1 MELDI
6 IPGTKTKLNILKS
19 IYETPGINLNGI
31 IRQTHASPNKVLSY
45 ANILLDFKVI
55 KEDKIQGDKKVH
67 IRRLYPNLNSEL
79 SYIIFSH
86 VEFYNTSLF
95 FQKYEG
101 IKPFLKQ
108 LQEVEGIMFLIVYGS
123 YARLESN
130 DESDLDVLLVGKISK
145 KNINLIREMAVTLKP
160 ELSLKIEDYEGY
172 LSNQSKPLYQ
182 NIIKNH
188 IIVKGVINFLKSVNE
203 I

>member
-1 MELDI
+1 MKKYWKNLE
-6 IPGTKTKLNILKS
+6 KIL
-19 IYETPGINLNGI
+19 L
-31 IRQTHASPNKVLSY
+31 
-45 ANILLDFKVI
+45 LLDFNII
-55 KEDKIQGDKKVH
+55 KEYKIQGDKKAH
-67 IRRLYPNLNSEL
+67 IRRLYPNLNLEL

-86 VEFYNTSLF
+86 VEFYNTFLF

-101 IKPFLKQ
+101 IKPFLRQ
-108 LQEVEGIMFLIVYGS
+108 LQEIKGIKFLIVYGS

-130 DESDLDVLLVGKISK
+130 EESDLDILLVGKISK

-160 ELSLKIEDYEGY
+160 ELSLKIEDYEKY
-172 LSNQSKPLYQ
+172 LSNQGKPLYQ

-188 IIVKGVINFLKSVNE
+188 IIVKGAIDFLKSVND